1 MVAERDNIQHEL
13 TQKKNEI
20 KDLAEK
26 IKELESLD
34 EESKKLRDQ
43 ELTRLR
49 TELDNLAKSFQ
60 ESQVIN
66 QQVYDILGRY
76 SQQKEPLLRSQ
87 EVVQKINTLTAERES
102 RPNIS
107 LAQWNN
113 DYSKR
118 PTRQELITLQK
129 ELDKEKGWWDKW
141 IEDKRN
147 KIDSN
152 FYSKEELPTFIVNRL
167 DSVAKR
173 SFEIE
178 LDYLYSSNVYL
189 TYSGEI
195 EKGKEII
202 KAISEYYKQK

>member
-1 MVAERDNIQHEL
+1 LVAERDNIQHEL

-107 LAQWNN
+107 LAQ
-113 DYSKR
+113 
-118 PTRQELITLQK
+118 
-129 ELDKEKGWWDKW
+129 
-141 IEDKRN
+141 
-147 KIDSN
+147 
-152 FYSKEELPTFIVNRL
+152 
-167 DSVAKR
+167 
-173 SFEIE
+173 
-178 LDYLYSSNVYL
+178 
-189 TYSGEI
+189 
-195 EKGKEII
+195 
-202 KAISEYYKQK
+202 